1 MIRDD
6 LPKNM
11 DEPLWLPPPS
21 SLVARPD
28 EVHVWRVRLDA
39 DASEVA
45 RHAAVLTADERARAE
60 RFFFDVHRRRFTVA
74 RGVLRHVLGRYLGVR
89 PEALRFDYGPQG
101 KPLLRRPA
109 GTALRFNVS
118 HSGALALIAVT
129 AERDLG
135 VDVERVDPERAAVK
149 IAERFFAPE
158 EVAVFRSLPEE
169 QREEGFFNAWT
180 RKEAYMKATGR
191 GLTLGLDRFV
201 VTLRPGEEARLVS
214 TAWHPP
220 DAARWTMR
228 ALDPGPGYAAAL
240 AVEGD
245 GWRLRCV
252 AWEG

>member
-1 MIRDD
+1 MS
-6 LPKNM
+6 
-11 DEPLWLPPPS
+11 EPSWKSPPS
-21 SLVARPD
+21 PPVACRE
-28 EVHVWRVRLDA
+28 EVHVWRVPLDA
-39 DASEVA
+39 PASEVA
-45 RHAAVLTADERARAE
+45 HHAALLTADERARAE

-74 RGVLRHVLGRYLGVR
+74 RGALRRVLGRYLDAR

-101 KPLLRRPA
+101 KPSLRRPA
-109 GTALRFNVS
+109 GTSLRFNVS

-129 AERDLG
+129 AERALG
-135 VDVERVDPERAAVK
+135 VDVERVDPKRAAVN

-158 EVAVFRSLPEE
+158 EVAVFRSLPPE

-201 VTLRPGEEARLVS
+201 VTLRPGAAAALVS

-245 GWRLRCV
+245 AWRLRRF

>member
-1 MIRDD
+1 MS
-6 LPKNM
+6 
-11 DEPLWLPPPS
+11 EPSWKSPPS
-21 SLVARPD
+21 PPVACRE
-28 EVHVWRVRLDA
+28 EVHVWRVPLDA
-39 DASEVA
+39 PASGVA
-45 RHAAVLTADERARAE
+45 HHAALLTADERARAE

-74 RGVLRHVLGRYLGVR
+74 RGALRRVLGRYLDAR

-101 KPLLRRPA
+101 KPSLRRPA
-109 GTALRFNVS
+109 GTKLRFNVS

-135 VDVERVDPERAAVK
+135 VDLERVDPKRAAVS

-158 EVAVFRSLPEE
+158 EVAVFRSLPPEH
-169 QREEGFFNAWT
+169 REEAFFNCWT

-201 VTLRPGEEARLVS
+201 VTLRPGAEAALLS

-245 GWRLRCV
+245 GWRLRRF